1 MKPTRITV
9 LIGALSLVAALVTFQ
24 VVGETTASGAATVAA
39 DEEESDGGPAA
50 QAIEKASAAA
60 RDSEADAWRSAILT
74 DSALTL
80 LATARAQVIN
90 GLSSKDGED
99 VNRILD
105 SAAWTLDIVI
115 RRVDGEAG
123 ESEDAHLDDWVTD
136 AETKTVLHGHLV
148 QARNEVFRSKKDE

>member
-1 MKPTRITV
+1 MKTTRITA
-9 LIGALSLVAALVTFQ
+9 LIGALGLIIALVTFETF
-24 VVGETTASGAATVAA
+24 GLTTARGAATVAA

-50 QAIEKASAAA
+50 RAIEKASAAA
-60 RDSEADAWRSAILT
+60 RDSAANTWRAAILK
-74 DSALTL
+74 DSALNL

-90 GLSSKDGED
+90 GLSSKDGKD

-136 AETKTVLHGHLV
+136 AKTKTILHGHLV
-148 QARNEVFRSKKDE
+148 QARNEVFRGKKDE